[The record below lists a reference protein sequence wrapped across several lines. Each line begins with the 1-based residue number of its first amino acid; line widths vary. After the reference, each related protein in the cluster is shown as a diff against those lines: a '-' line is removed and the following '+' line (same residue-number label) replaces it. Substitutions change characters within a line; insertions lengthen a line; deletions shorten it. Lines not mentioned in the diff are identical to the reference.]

1 MNKEKIPIHI
11 SIIPDGNRRW
21 AKSHGL
27 RAVKGYSKVDYNHL
41 ESLILE
47 AKNLGAQ
54 YMSLWLFSTENWK
67 RPKIEI
73 DFLFNHFLKNTDAL
87 LNGAIKNNVRV
98 MHLGRKDRLPKGVI
112 EGLNLLETRTKDNN
126 EFTVLIC
133 MDYGGRD
140 EILRAVNNVLKSG
153 QNSVSEQEFKSYL
166 DSKNIADPDLVIRT
180 SGEKRLSGFMPFQTV
195 YSEFYFADIH
205 FPDFG
210 PKELRVAIE
219 DYSKRKRRLGGN

>member
-21 AKSHGL
+21 AKSQGL
-27 RAVKGYSKVDYNHL
+27 SAVKGYSKVDYNHL

-67 RPKIEI
+67 RPKVEI

-112 EGLNLLETRTKDNN
+112 EGLNLLETRTKDNK

-153 QNSVSEQEFKSYL
+153 QNKISEEEFKSYL
-166 DSKNIADPDLVIRT
+166 DSKDIADPDLVIRT

-210 PKELRVAIE
+210 PKELRVAVE